1 MAGSFITVGMNRNWG
16 MASYVK
22 AGVFLD
28 HWVYGNE
35 GFLGNENLKGN
46 EDIHGNQRHQI
57 MALESKLFE

>member
-1 MAGSFITVGMNRNWG
+1 MAGSFITDGMIRSCG

-35 GFLGNENLKGN
+35 GFYRDENNKGN
-46 EDIHGNQRHQI
+46 QPGLADTFTV
-57 MALESKLFE
+57 S